1 MRFGRVGVDWMSF
14 SSRDCAE
21 SVDDL
26 PVEGM
31 TLLFIC
37 EFTFNA
43 SVEEGCSKE
52 IKTGWK
58 EIKEWA
64 AFIWSLSKVVWACNA
79 EFDEVK
85 LPMEG

>member
-1 MRFGRVGVDWMSF
+1 MKFGRVGVDWKSF
-14 SSRDCAE
+14 SSLDCAE

-26 PVEGM
+26 RAEGM

-43 SVEEGCSKE
+43 RVEEGCSKA
-52 IKTGWK
+52 IKIGWK
-58 EIKEWA
+58 EIKESVV
-64 AFIWSLSKVVWACNA
+64 FIWSLSKVVWACNV